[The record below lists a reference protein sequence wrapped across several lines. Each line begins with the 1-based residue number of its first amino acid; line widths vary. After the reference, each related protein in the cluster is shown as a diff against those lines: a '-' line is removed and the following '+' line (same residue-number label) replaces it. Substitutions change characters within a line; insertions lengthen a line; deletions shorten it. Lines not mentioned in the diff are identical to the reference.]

1 MTHKRPVLTII
12 IPARNEEANI
22 LKTLK
27 EFKKHT
33 SNFST
38 FIVVDDQS
46 TDNTAKSVTDY
57 AKKNKDVLLLHT
69 TKPHTGFAN
78 ALKKGIA
85 FSKTKFVL
93 PVMADYCDDPKT
105 IKKMYE
111 KITKGYD
118 IVAGSRY
125 MVGGSKTGGPML
137 QNLFSKIVC
146 LSLYYITGIP
156 TKDISNS
163 FKIYRND
170 FLKKVRIPNN
180 FGVEV
185 SMYITLQV
193 FFNGGKITEIP
204 TQWHGRTAGN
214 SKFRFMQRLPK
225 YLYIYR
231 WALIEKAKQ
240 ILR

>member
-1 MTHKRPVLTII
+1 MTLKRPILTII

-33 SNFST
+33 SSFST

-46 TDNTAKSVTDY
+46 TDNTTKIVTDY
-57 AKKNKDVLLLHT
+57 AKKNKDIILLHT
-69 TKPHTGFAN
+69 AKTQSGFAI
-78 ALKKGIA
+78 AIKKGVA

-93 PVMADYCDDPKT
+93 PVMADFCDDPKT
-105 IKKMYE
+105 VKKMYE
-111 KITKGYD
+111 KITEGYD

-125 MVGGSKTGGPML
+125 MIGGGKTGGPIL

-146 LSLYYITGIP
+146 LSLYYLTGIP

-163 FKIYRND
+163 FKIYRKD
-170 FLKKVRIPNN
+170 VLKKIRLPNSY
-180 FGVEV
+180 GVEV

-204 TQWHGRTAGN
+204 TKWHGRSAGN

-225 YLYIYR
+225 YLYIYS
-231 WALIEKAKQ
+231 WAFIKRVKQ